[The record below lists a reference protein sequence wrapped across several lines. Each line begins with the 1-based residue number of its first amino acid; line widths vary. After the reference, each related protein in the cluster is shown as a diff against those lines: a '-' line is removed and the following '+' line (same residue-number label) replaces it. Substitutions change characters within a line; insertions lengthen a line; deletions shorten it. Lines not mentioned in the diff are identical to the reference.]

1 MIVIYNLF
9 SHRVNVLVLPADVV
23 GEICVVVRGC
33 CCSYMW
39 NIAWDDDVIHQY
51 DDDLDNCDDNDDL
64 DNVDDDDDDSPKEL
78 GGVRSGSTSC
88 LFQLPIILAL
98 GRSYF

>member
-1 MIVIYNLF
+1 MSSLGDYFHTN
-9 SHRVNVLVLPADVV
+9 
-23 GEICVVVRGC
+23 
-33 CCSYMW
+33 
-39 NIAWDDDVIHQY
+39 DDDKQKDDFCDGDNGDNGDDGDDCDDGDDGDEG
-51 DDDLDNCDDNDDL
+51 DDDA
-64 DNVDDDDDDSPKEL
+64 PEEL

>member
-1 MIVIYNLF
+1 
-9 SHRVNVLVLPADVV
+9 
-23 GEICVVVRGC
+23 
-33 CCSYMW
+33 MW
-39 NIAWDDDVIHQY
+39 NIARDGDDIY
-51 DDDLDNCDDNDDL
+51 CYADDRDDGDDG
-64 DNVDDDDDDSPKEL
+64 DYVDDGDDGDDDSPEEL